1 MLVPHIQHNTSAL
14 LTASNSDDLDSFFEY
29 INEIILDQ
37 IDQTPDHEE
46 NDGQVLD
53 KLAKEGFGAEY
64 CLLQSIHLAIENPFS
79 KFKKITT
86 TEYKQRI
93 SLDIISPPPDFI

>member
-1 MLVPHIQHNTSAL
+1 MLVPHIQHDNPGF